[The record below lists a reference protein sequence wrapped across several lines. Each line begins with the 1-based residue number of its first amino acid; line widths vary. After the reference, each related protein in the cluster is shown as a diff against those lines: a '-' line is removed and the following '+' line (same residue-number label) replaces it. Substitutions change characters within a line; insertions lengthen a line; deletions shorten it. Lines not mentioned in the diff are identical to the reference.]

1 MSTILRCEGCDPLIN
16 YFAIKTKSLIMIFF
30 WISIICFLL
39 VNKSQAM
46 PETATWPDTWPSW
59 MKCYGRGLG
68 KRVCAQLFDSEDCR
82 QGMWGRDGYE
92 VRDKG
97 GEMETLP
104 KRFQFD
110 TESLIVKAGCTL
122 YAYSDPLCRIFP
134 GKLFHKFVTF
144 LFDCNN

>member
-1 MSTILRCEGCDPLIN
+1 
-16 YFAIKTKSLIMIFF
+16 MIFS

-46 PETATWPDTWPSW
+46 PETATWPDTWPTW

-134 GKLFHKFVTF
+134 GKLFHKFVADKRND
-144 LFDCNN
+144 LIIIELEDSLAYKIDEKIACVKCKCNH